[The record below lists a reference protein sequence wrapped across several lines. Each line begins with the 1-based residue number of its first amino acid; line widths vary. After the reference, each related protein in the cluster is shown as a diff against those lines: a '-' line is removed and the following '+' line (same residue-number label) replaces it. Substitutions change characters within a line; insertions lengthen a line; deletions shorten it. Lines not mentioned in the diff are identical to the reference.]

1 MLEHFMDPL
10 NFQKGIQNFLK
21 KYEYANAA
29 TPDLWEEL
37 QVLQIYWNQ
46 IRCVYYILFDLLY
59 LENYS
64 ALEH

>member
-37 QVLQIYWNQ
+37 QVLQIY
-46 IRCVYYILFDLLY
+46 
-59 LENYS
+59 
-64 ALEH
+64 